1 LDNYFIEKTG
11 KSLAEHFSKNPA
23 HLDGF
28 VEKINDE
35 TNAKMEVEIADPN
48 LVKDQVNRNQAGFGV
63 LWTEKYKPKTLDDVV
78 GQSSQIKMLREW
90 LKDWEDVVLKGNK
103 KSV

>member
-1 LDNYFIEKTG
+1 
-11 KSLAEHFSKNPA
+11 
-23 HLDGF
+23 
-28 VEKINDE
+28 
-35 TNAKMEVEIADPN
+35 MEVEIADPN

-78 GQSSQIKMLREW
+78 GQSSQIKTLREW